1 MSGIWTSFIMFIYI
15 VLSVFIVSKYL
26 QKFSNY
32 EKKTSI
38 FSAAPGALGPL
49 MILAE
54 DAKN

>member
-1 MSGIWTSFIMFIYI
+1 MGMDIFDNAYLYYYK
-15 VLSVFIVSKYL
+15 VLVSKYL
-26 QKFSNY
+26 QVFSKY

-54 DAKN
+54 DEKKLT